1 MSEEWASME
10 STLIGYDRQLE
21 LATVI
26 MHEPPKPQQ
35 DTHKPTG
42 VRLAKLLHQ
51 YDGSPSSELWRTIQA
66 LSFEILR
73 ESK

>member
-1 MSEEWASME
+1 MIPHHAQME
-10 STLIGYDRQLE
+10 LSTVLKHGDVNV
-21 LATVI
+21 TVI
-26 MHEPPKPQQ
+26 NREDAYKPI
-35 DTHKPTG
+35 G

-51 YDGSPSSELWRTIQA
+51 YDGSPSSELWSSIQA

>member
-1 MSEEWASME
+1 MSE
-10 STLIGYDRQLE
+10 LQLE
-21 LATVI
+21 LATVLRHDRG
-26 MHEPPKPQQ
+26 MTNKYCYANEPGISNEDTYKPL
-35 DTHKPTG
+35 G

-51 YDGSPSSELWRTIQA
+51 YDGSPSSELWRTIQS